1 MTSILAVVNQKGG
14 VGKTTT
20 AINIASFLAIGGS
33 RVLLVDMDPQGNAS
47 SGIGIERK
55 VNRKTVYDVLI
66 HEVPIREAIAENV
79 LPNLSVLPA
88 NIDLAGAEIAM
99 INRLSR
105 ETILTEAL
113 STVQGN
119 YDFIFID
126 VPPSLGLLTLNALV
140 AANALIIPIQAEY
153 YALEGI
159 GHLMKTVEIV
169 RKRLNP
175 NLEIALVLMT
185 MVDVRYRLAQQVIE
199 EVKLYFGDKVSKN
212 LITRNVKLSEAPSH
226 GLPISLY
233 DPRSKGAQLYK
244 QIAEEVRKYAEKS
257 TR

>member
-1 MTSILAVVNQKGG
+1 MTSILAIVNQKGG

-20 AINIASFLAIGGS
+20 AINVASFLAMGGS

-47 SGIGIERK
+47 SGIGIEK
-55 VNRKTVYDVLI
+55 KANQKTVYDVLI
-66 HEVPIREAIAENV
+66 HELPIEEAIV
-79 LPNLSVLPA
+79 DVVVPNLSVLPA
-88 NIDLAGAEIAM
+88 NIDLAGAEIEM

-105 ETILTEAL
+105 ETILTDAL
-113 STVQGN
+113 VTLQ
-119 YDFIFID
+119 DRFEFIFID

-140 AANALIIPIQAEY
+140 AATGLIIPIQAEY

-175 NLEIALVLMT
+175 DLEIALVLMT
-185 MVDVRYRLAQQVIE
+185 MVDVRYKLAQQVIE
-199 EVKLYFGDKVSKN
+199 EVKQYFGDKVSSN

-226 GLPISLY
+226 GLPICLY
-233 DPRSKGAQLYK
+233 DPRSKGALLYK
-244 QIAEEVRKYAEKS
+244 QIAEEVKRYAEKS
-257 TR
+257 AR

>member
-88 NIDLAGAEIAM
+88 NIDLAGAEIEM

-119 YDFIFID
+119 YDFVFID